1 MEKVFL
7 AEKSLLKTLTKIHR
21 SLNSLR
27 KKTTKKIR
35 AFYKPYGRYYFI
47 KNSNNNFEIIEL
59 INDYDNNNNNN
70 NNKSINTTAK
80 KNAKSKNKKNKN
92 KNNLK
97 LFLSIFPKNLQMFFK
112 SLIEHH
118 SIENIHDALNSIVAN
133 NVNTEKKNAEKLDL

>member
-35 AFYKPYGRYYFI
+35 AFYRPYGRYYFI

-59 INDYDNNNNNN
+59 INDYNNNNNN
-70 NNKSINTTAK
+70 NNISINPTAK
-80 KNAKSKNKKNKN
+80 KNAKSKNKN

-118 SIENIHDALNSIVAN
+118 SIENIYDALNSIVAN
-133 NVNTEKKNAEKLDL
+133 NTEKKNAEKLDL